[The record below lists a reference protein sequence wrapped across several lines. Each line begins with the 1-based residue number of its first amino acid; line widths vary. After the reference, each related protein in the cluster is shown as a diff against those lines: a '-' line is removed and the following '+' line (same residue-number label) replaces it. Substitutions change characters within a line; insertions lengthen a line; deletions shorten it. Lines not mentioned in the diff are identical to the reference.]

1 MLPLVK
7 RVTDAARTLKEDN
20 QIEYVHRQQEF
31 QLIMR
36 EVTLRLNEPEL
47 LSWLKEEKQDKQF
60 WATVD
65 LQSLVQWKIMKNSN
79 KE

>member
-1 MLPLVK
+1 
-7 RVTDAARTLKEDN
+7 
-20 QIEYVHRQQEF
+20 
-31 QLIMR
+31 MR

-65 LQSLVQWKIMKNSN
+65 L
-79 KE
+79 